1 MADGQLTRELLAT
14 ILQSEHLD
22 DRPLSDWIAWFREE
36 LGSGGFL
43 PDGFCVSDP
52 RTADRVVFN
61 ASRATRPLDNRI
73 EPGSKVPPPPCIVC
87 NAKLTKVLDVADLSD
102 GFTLIN
108 KNLYPITYPSVIN
121 AGPETPDAARWMP
134 DGISSYGLH
143 LLQWTSS
150 HHEADWH
157 NMSPPDRKIVVDRL
171 AALEEKLLTESE
183 GLFPAATTWGG
194 PSGMS
199 GFVQIIKNSGAPV
212 GGSVYH
218 GHQQIA
224 LTNVMPRKARDD
236 WRFENENEEKFTT
249 YLLRTNPPEL
259 TLRDYGSAVLLVPYF
274 MRRPYD
280 MMFVLRDTSKR
291 YLHQLSDIERSA
303 LADAW
308 RDGIRL
314 MRGALQSI
322 GRHVAYNIVAHTG
335 PGAGIYLEFL
345 PYSQEVGGFEQ
356 SGLWSCQSHPHRA
369 AEWLANYLSKG
380 EGEIAP

>member
-1 MADGQLTRELLAT
+1 
-14 ILQSEHLD
+14 
-22 DRPLSDWIAWFREE
+22 
-36 LGSGGFL
+36 
-43 PDGFCVSDP
+43 V
-52 RTADRVVFN
+52 
-61 ASRATRPLDNRI
+61 
-73 EPGSKVPPPPCIVC
+73 EPGSKTPPPPCIVC
-87 NAKLTKVLDVADLSD
+87 HAKLTKVLDVADLSD

-108 KNLYPITYPSVIN
+108 KNLYPITFPAVVN
-121 AGPETPDAARWMP
+121 AGPEAPDAARWNP
-134 DGISSYGLH
+134 DGIPSYGLH

-157 NMSPPDRKIVVDRL
+157 NMNRKDRTIVVNRL
-171 AALEEKLLTESE
+171 AALEQKLLTEST
-183 GLFPAATTWGG
+183 GFFPPASTWGG
-194 PSGMS
+194 PKEMS
-199 GFVQIIKNSGAPV
+199 GFVQVIKNSGAPV

-236 WRFENENEEKFTT
+236 GQFEKENGEKFTD
-249 YLLRTNPPEL
+249 YLLRVNPRDL
-259 TLRDYGSAVLLVPYF
+259 TLKDYGPALLLVPYF

-280 MMFVLRDTSKR
+280 MMFVLRNTSKR
-291 YLHQLSDIERSA
+291 YLHQLDEAERIA

-314 MRGALQSI
+314 MRGALQSV

-335 PGAGIYLEFL
+335 PGAGIYFEFL

-369 AEWLANYLSKG
+369 AEWLADFLSKEKVDG
-380 EGEIAP
+380 VS